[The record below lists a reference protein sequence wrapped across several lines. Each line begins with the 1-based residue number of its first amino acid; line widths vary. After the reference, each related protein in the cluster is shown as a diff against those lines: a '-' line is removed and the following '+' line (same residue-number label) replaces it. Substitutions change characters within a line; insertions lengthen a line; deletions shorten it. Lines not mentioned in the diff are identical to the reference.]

1 MFQLGRP
8 NIDCLINMTRTTN
21 VLFFD
26 ALSNGRKRSAAHE
39 SPFIL
44 AMSSTSGLAITA
56 MRGHSAQ
63 WTVLSAICLENALT
77 PPTHCY
83 KYKHTRK
90 HLHRRAQVRTST
102 ETILVLANAK
112 RERDDALRVSSSLT
126 RRTDARARRPRDD
139 HVGTSLTPPRGLIS
153 SCSKCVAEA
162 CRTRECG
169 CECFSPEM
177 RVGTRKLYPSVFPQI
192 PVKIRV

>member
-1 MFQLGRP
+1 
-8 NIDCLINMTRTTN
+8 
-21 VLFFD
+21 
-26 ALSNGRKRSAAHE
+26 
-39 SPFIL
+39 
-44 AMSSTSGLAITA
+44 

-77 PPTHCY
+77 LPTHCY

-102 ETILVLANAK
+102 ETILVLASAK

-139 HVGTSLTPPRGLIS
+139 HVGTSLTLPRGLIS

-162 CRTRECG
+162 
-169 CECFSPEM
+169 
-177 RVGTRKLYPSVFPQI
+177 
-192 PVKIRV
+192 